1 MRKVLI
7 IATVVVSG
15 CVYSPK
21 DDHSTHY
28 HSPAQIKNK
37 TDDDYIQQYV
47 QKDNQKDDESKDTQ
61 FYDSG
66 VTLDKTLKTNCTPV
80 PHPVNRSI
88 YFSER

>member
-1 MRKVLI
+1 MKKVLI
-7 IATVVVSG
+7 IATVVISG

-28 HSPAQIKNK
+28 HSPSTSKHK

-47 QKDNQKDDESKDTQ
+47 QKDDAP
-61 FYDSG
+61 FYDNGMSLDR
-66 VTLDKTLKTNCTPV
+66 TLRTNCTPT

-88 YFSER
+88 YFIER